1 MMKVGGL
8 SLPFNEGGFKI
19 VKVAGGGCS
28 VRRQMWD
35 LISHMLNVT
44 GGDKSDPKRGRANQT
59 LNLGGFKILKV
70 AGRRGAMSDV
80 KYGWRLSHI

>member
-1 MMKVGGL
+1 MIKVGGL

-44 GGDKSDPKRGRANQT
+44 GGG
-59 LNLGGFKILKV
+59 
-70 AGRRGAMSDV
+70 
-80 KYGWRLSHI
+80 

>member
-44 GGDKSDPKRGRANQT
+44 GGGINLTLKEGGLIKR
-59 LNLGGFKILKV
+59 
-70 AGRRGAMSDV
+70 
-80 KYGWRLSHI
+80 

>member
-1 MMKVGGL
+1 MFCKTSNVGL
-8 SLPFNEGGFKI
+8 NKSY
-19 VKVAGGGCS
+19 VKCD
-28 VRRQMWD
+28 R
-35 LISHMLNVT
+35 